1 MADQKKRDYYEV
13 LGVKKGA
20 SDDELKKAYR
30 KLAKQNHPDLNP
42 GDKAA
47 EARFKEINE
56 AYEVLSDK
64 EKRAKYDQFGFA
76 GVDPNFGAGGPG
88 GAGGFG
94 GFDVSDLFGSFFG
107 GGFGGFGG
115 GGQSRTGPA
124 KGSTVR
130 ASLTL
135 TLEEAAFGCEK
146 DVNISHVESCD
157 VCGGTGC
164 EPGTTAEVCP
174 ECHGS
179 GQVRMQQRTMFG
191 TMSTSTVC
199 PNCRGEGKI
208 IHQKCKACGG
218 SGGVRRQKKVHV
230 KVPAGID
237 NGQAI
242 SVRGQGDMG
251 RNGGPAGDLIV
262 GINVMP
268 HARLRRDGA
277 HIYLDQ
283 TVSIL
288 QATLGGEVEIPS
300 LDGKMKC
307 KVEPGTQ
314 PGTTLRLRGPQRQ
327 RPGGPVCHHPGGDS
341 PEPERGPEGGSAE
354 VCRGHG
360 RASRLQQRRGKRGAV
375 RVPPSEEKVR
385 LRRQKG
391 KQYVS
396 CRLPHPL
403 PLLPGQQCPHA
414 PDGPE
419 GL

>member
-1 MADQKKRDYYEV
+1 MAEQKRDYYEV
-13 LGVKKGA
+13 LGVARGA
-20 SDDELKKAYR
+20 SEDEIKKAYKKMAR
-30 KLAKQNHPDLNP
+30 KYHPDLNP
-42 GDKAA
+42 GDKTA
-47 EARFKEINE
+47 EENFKEVNE
-56 AYEVLSDK
+56 AYEVLSDADK
-64 EKRAKYDQFGFA
+64 KARYDQYGHA
-76 GVDPNFGAGGPG
+76 GVDPNFGAGGFG
-88 GAGGFG
+88 G
-94 GFDVSDLFGSFFG
+94 GFDGSFDFGDLGDIFGSFFG
-107 GGFGGFGG
+107 GGFGGGR
-115 GGQSRTGPA
+115 RTNPNAPQRGESIRMSIA
-124 KGSTVR
+124 ISF
-130 ASLTL
+130 
-135 TLEEAAFGCEK
+135 EEAAFGCEK

-314 PGTTLRLRGPQRQ
+314 PGTTLRLRGRGVPALNGRG
-327 RPGGPVCHHPGGDS
+327 RGD
-341 PEPERGPEGGSAE
+341 
-354 VCRGHG
+354 
-360 RASRLQQRRGKRGAV
+360 
-375 RVPPSEEKVR
+375 
-385 LRRQKG
+385 
-391 KQYVS
+391 QYVTI
-396 CRLPHPL
+396 RVEIPRNLNEDQKEALRKFAEAMGELPASSSAGESGERSVFHRRKKK
-403 PLLPGQQCPHA
+403 
-414 PDGPE
+414 
-419 GL
+419 

>member
-42 GDKAA
+42 GDKEA

-76 GVDPNFGAGGPG
+76 GVDPNFGAGA
-88 GAGGFG
+88 GA
-94 GFDVSDLFGSFFG
+94 

-115 GGQSRTGPA
+115 GGASRTGPA

-130 ASLTL
+130 AGLTL

-146 DVNISHVESCD
+146 DVTISHVESCD
-157 VCGGTGC
+157 VCGGSGC

-179 GQVRMQQRTMFG
+179 GQVRVQQRTVFG

-262 GINVMP
+262 AITVSP
-268 HARLRRDGA
+268 HPRLRRDGS

-288 QATLGGEVEIPS
+288 QATLGAEVEIPS
-300 LDGKMKC
+300 LDGKIKC

-314 PGTTLRLRGPQRQ
+314 PGTTLRLRGKGVPVLNGRGRGDQFVNIRVEIPRNLNEEQRQ
-327 RPGGPVCHHPGGDS
+327 ALRKF
-341 PEPERGPEGGSAE
+341 AE
-354 VCRGHG
+354 TMGEIP
-360 RASRLQQRRGKRGAV
+360 ASGAGE
-375 RVPPSEEKVR
+375 SEERAFFHKR
-385 LRRQKG
+385 K
-391 KQYVS
+391 KK
-396 CRLPHPL
+396 
-403 PLLPGQQCPHA
+403 
-414 PDGPE
+414 
-419 GL
+419 

>member
-1 MADQKKRDYYEV
+1 MAENKRDYYEV
-13 LGVKKGA
+13 LGVKKNA
-20 SDDELKKAYR
+20 TDEELKKAYR

-64 EKRAKYDQFGFA
+64 DKRAKYDQFGFA
-76 GVDPNFGAGGPG
+76 GVDPNFGAGGAG
-88 GAGGFG
+88 GGFGGFG
-94 GFDVSDLFGSFFG
+94 GFDMGDLFGSFFG
-107 GGFGGFGG
+107 GSGFGGFGG
-115 GGQSRTGPA
+115 GGGASRTGPA

-130 ASLTL
+130 TSLTL

-146 DVNISHVESCD
+146 DVNIQHVEACD

-164 EPGTTAEVCP
+164 EPGTTAEICP

-179 GQVRMQQRTMFG
+179 GQVRVQQRTVFG

-218 SGGVRRQKKVHV
+218 SGGVRRQKKVHI

-268 HARLRRDGA
+268 HARLRREGS

-283 TVSIL
+283 AVSVY
-288 QATLGGEVEIPS
+288 QAAMGGEIEIPS
-300 LDGKMKC
+300 LDGKIKC

-314 PGTTLRLRGPQRQ
+314 PGTTLRLRGK
-327 RPGGPVCHHPGGDS
+327 GVPVLNGRGQGDQYVTIRVEI
-341 PEPERGPEGGSAE
+341 PRNLNEAQKEALRKFAE
-354 VCRGHG
+354 TMGEV
-360 RASRLQQRRGKRGAV
+360 APSS
-375 RVPPSEEKVR
+375 SEEGESKSVFH
-385 LRRQKG
+385 RRK
-391 KQYVS
+391 KK
-396 CRLPHPL
+396 
-403 PLLPGQQCPHA
+403 
-414 PDGPE
+414 
-419 GL
+419 

>member
-1 MADQKKRDYYEV
+1 MADQNKRDYYEV
-13 LGVKKGA
+13 LRVKKGA

-30 KLAKQNHPDLNP
+30 KLAKQNHPDLHP
-42 GDKAA
+42 GDKEA

-76 GVDPNFGAGGPG
+76 GVDPNFGAGGAG
-88 GAGGFG
+88 GGFG
-94 GFDVSDLFGSFFG
+94 FDMGDIFGSFFG

-115 GGQSRTGPA
+115 GGSKARTGPS
-124 KGSTVR
+124 KGGTVR
-130 ASLTL
+130 TSLTL

-146 DVNISHVESCD
+146 DVTISHVESCD

-174 ECHGS
+174 ECHGT
-179 GQVRMQQRTMFG
+179 GQVRMQQRTVFG
-191 TMSTSTVC
+191 TMSTSTIC

-262 GINVMP
+262 GINVAP
-268 HARLRRDGA
+268 HPRLRREGP

-300 LDGKMKC
+300 LDGKIKC

-314 PGTTLRLRGPQRQ
+314 PGTTLRLRGKGVPILNGRGRGDQYVTLRVEIPRNLNDQQRQ
-327 RPGGPVCHHPGGDS
+327 ALRKFAEAMGEIPA
-341 PEPERGPEGGSAE
+341 EGAE
-354 VCRGHG
+354 E
-360 RASRLQQRRGKRGAV
+360 
-375 RVPPSEEKVR
+375 SEERSIFHKR
-385 LRRQKG
+385 K
-391 KQYVS
+391 KK
-396 CRLPHPL
+396 
-403 PLLPGQQCPHA
+403 
-414 PDGPE
+414 
-419 GL
+419 

>member
-1 MADQKKRDYYEV
+1 MADQTKRDYYEV

-42 GDKAA
+42 GDKEA

-76 GVDPNFGAGGPG
+76 GVDPNFGAGA

-94 GFDVSDLFGSFFG
+94 GFDMGDIFGSFFGGGFG

-115 GGQSRTGPA
+115 GGGASRTGPA

-130 ASLTL
+130 AGLTL

-146 DVNISHVESCD
+146 DVTISHVESCD
-157 VCGGTGC
+157 VCGGSGC

-179 GQVRMQQRTMFG
+179 GQVRVQQRTVFG

-262 GINVMP
+262 AITVSP
-268 HARLRRDGA
+268 HPRLRRDGS

-288 QATLGGEVEIPS
+288 QATLGAEVEIPS
-300 LDGKMKC
+300 LDGKIKC

-314 PGTTLRLRGPQRQ
+314 PGTTLRLRGKGVPVLNGRGRGDQFVNIRVEIPRNLNEEQRQ
-327 RPGGPVCHHPGGDS
+327 ALRKF
-341 PEPERGPEGGSAE
+341 AE
-354 VCRGHG
+354 TMGEVP
-360 RASRLQQRRGKRGAV
+360 ASGAGE
-375 RVPPSEEKVR
+375 SEERSIFHKR
-385 LRRQKG
+385 K
-391 KQYVS
+391 KK
-396 CRLPHPL
+396 
-403 PLLPGQQCPHA
+403 
-414 PDGPE
+414 
-419 GL
+419 

>member
-20 SDDELKKAYR
+20 SDDELKKLTGSWPNRITRTGIRATKRR
-30 KLAKQNHPDLNP
+30 KPSSKRSMRPMRCSRTRRSGPSTINLAL
-42 GDKAA
+42 
-47 EARFKEINE
+47 R
-56 AYEVLSDK
+56 
-64 EKRAKYDQFGFA
+64 
-76 GVDPNFGAGGPG
+76 GGPQFWRRWSRRG
-88 GAGGFG
+88 LAGSAV
-94 GFDVSDLFGSFFG
+94 FDVSDLFGSFFG

-174 ECHGS
+174 DCHGS

-288 QATLGGEVEIPS
+288 QATLGV
-300 LDGKMKC
+300 KW
-307 KVEPGTQ
+307 
-314 PGTTLRLRGPQRQ
+314 RF
-327 RPGGPVCHHPGGDS
+327 
-341 PEPERGPEGGSAE
+341 
-354 VCRGHG
+354 
-360 RASRLQQRRGKRGAV
+360 
-375 RVPPSEEKVR
+375 
-385 LRRQKG
+385 
-391 KQYVS
+391 
-396 CRLPHPL
+396 PL
-403 PLLPGQQCPHA
+403 WMA
-414 PDGPE
+414 R
-419 GL
+419 

>member
-1 MADQKKRDYYEV
+1 MAENKRDYYEV
-13 LGVKKGA
+13 LGVSKGA
-20 SDDELKKAYR
+20 SEEEIKKAYK
-30 KLAKQNHPDLNP
+30 KLARKYHPDMNP
-42 GDKAA
+42 GDKEA
-47 EARFKEINE
+47 EEKFKEINE
-56 AYEVLSDK
+56 ANEVLSDPDK
-64 EKRAKYDQFGFA
+64 KARYDQFGFA
-76 GVDPNFGAGGPG
+76 GVDPNYGAGAGGG
-88 GAGGFG
+88 AYSAGGFDFG
-94 GFDVSDLFGSFFG
+94 DLGDIFGSFFG
-107 GGFGGFGG
+107 GGFGAAQRRNPNAPQRGESIRMSIAISF
-115 GGQSRTGPA
+115 
-124 KGSTVR
+124 
-130 ASLTL
+130 
-135 TLEEAAFGCEK
+135 EEAAFGCEK

-314 PGTTLRLRGPQRQ
+314 PGTTLRLRGRGVPALNGRG
-327 RPGGPVCHHPGGDS
+327 RGD
-341 PEPERGPEGGSAE
+341 
-354 VCRGHG
+354 
-360 RASRLQQRRGKRGAV
+360 
-375 RVPPSEEKVR
+375 
-385 LRRQKG
+385 
-391 KQYVS
+391 QYVTI
-396 CRLPHPL
+396 RVEIPRNLNEDQKEALRKFAEAMGELPASSSAGESGERSVFHRRKKK
-403 PLLPGQQCPHA
+403 
-414 PDGPE
+414 
-419 GL
+419 

>member
-1 MADQKKRDYYEV
+1 MADQNKRDYYEV
-13 LGVKKGA
+13 LGVQKGA

-30 KLAKQNHPDLNP
+30 KLAKQNHPDLHP
-42 GDKAA
+42 GDKEA

-76 GVDPNFGAGGPG
+76 GVDPNFGAGGAG
-88 GAGGFG
+88 GGFG
-94 GFDVSDLFGSFFG
+94 FDMGDIFGSFFG

-115 GGQSRTGPA
+115 GGSKARTGPS
-124 KGSTVR
+124 KGGAVR
-130 ASLTL
+130 TSLTL

-146 DVNISHVESCD
+146 DVTISHVESCD

-174 ECHGS
+174 ECHGT
-179 GQVRMQQRTMFG
+179 GQVRMQQRTVFG
-191 TMSTSTVC
+191 TMSTSTIC

-262 GINVMP
+262 GINVAP
-268 HARLRRDGA
+268 HPRLRREGP

-300 LDGKMKC
+300 LDGKIKC

-314 PGTTLRLRGPQRQ
+314 PGTTLRLRGKGVPILNGRGRGDQYVTLRVEIPRNLNDQQRQ
-327 RPGGPVCHHPGGDS
+327 ALRKFAEAMGEIPA
-341 PEPERGPEGGSAE
+341 EGAE
-354 VCRGHG
+354 E
-360 RASRLQQRRGKRGAV
+360 
-375 RVPPSEEKVR
+375 SEERSIFHKR
-385 LRRQKG
+385 K
-391 KQYVS
+391 KK
-396 CRLPHPL
+396 
-403 PLLPGQQCPHA
+403 
-414 PDGPE
+414 
-419 GL
+419 

>member
-1 MADQKKRDYYEV
+1 MADQNKRDYYEV

-30 KLAKQNHPDLNP
+30 KLAKQNHPDLHP
-42 GDKAA
+42 GDKEA

-76 GVDPNFGAGGPG
+76 GVDPNFGAGGAG
-88 GAGGFG
+88 GGFG
-94 GFDVSDLFGSFFG
+94 FDMGDIFGSFFG

-115 GGQSRTGPA
+115 GGSKARTGPS
-124 KGSTVR
+124 KGGTVR
-130 ASLTL
+130 TSLTL

-146 DVNISHVESCD
+146 DVTISHVESCD

-174 ECHGS
+174 ECHGT
-179 GQVRMQQRTMFG
+179 GQVRMQQRTVFG
-191 TMSTSTVC
+191 TMSTSTIC

-262 GINVMP
+262 GINVAP
-268 HARLRRDGA
+268 HPRLRREGP

-300 LDGKMKC
+300 LDGKIKC

-314 PGTTLRLRGPQRQ
+314 PGTTLRLRGKGVPILNGRGRGDQYVTLRVEIPRNLKDQQRQ
-327 RPGGPVCHHPGGDS
+327 ALRKFAEAMGEIPA
-341 PEPERGPEGGSAE
+341 EGAE
-354 VCRGHG
+354 E
-360 RASRLQQRRGKRGAV
+360 
-375 RVPPSEEKVR
+375 SEERSIFHKR
-385 LRRQKG
+385 K
-391 KQYVS
+391 KK
-396 CRLPHPL
+396 
-403 PLLPGQQCPHA
+403 
-414 PDGPE
+414 
-419 GL
+419 

>member
-1 MADQKKRDYYEV
+1 MAEKRDYYEV
-13 LGVKKGA
+13 IGVPKTA
-20 SDDELKKAYR
+20 SEDEIKKAYR
-30 KLAKQNHPDLNP
+30 KLAKKYHPDLNP
-42 GDKAA
+42 NNKEA
-47 EARFKEINE
+47 EAKFKEVNE
-56 AYEVLSDK
+56 AYEVLSDP
-64 EKRAKYDQFGFA
+64 EKKAKYDQFGHA
-76 GVDPNFGAGGPG
+76 GVDPNFGG
-88 GAGGFG
+88 GAGGYGGYGSPFG
-94 GFDVSDLFGSFFG
+94 EDIDLGDIFGSFFG
-107 GGFGGFGG
+107 GGFGG
-115 GGQSRTGPA
+115 SRRRANPNA
-124 KGSTVR
+124 PKKGDTLR
-130 ASLTL
+130 AAVTI
-135 TLEEAAFGCEK
+135 TFEEAAFGCEK

-288 QATLGGEVEIPS
+288 QATLGGEVEIPRIVEVGGGVDDP
-300 LDGKMKC
+300 LD
-307 KVEPGTQ
+307 
-314 PGTTLRLRGPQRQ
+314 
-327 RPGGPVCHHPGGDS
+327 
-341 PEPERGPEGGSAE
+341 
-354 VCRGHG
+354 HG
-360 RASRLQQRRGKRGAV
+360 FVLGRRGRG
-375 RVPPSEEKVR
+375 VPALNGR
-385 LRRQKG
+385 GRG
-391 KQYVS
+391 DQYVTI
-396 CRLPHPL
+396 RVEIPRNLNEDQKEALRKFAEAMGELPASSSAGESGERSVFHRRKKK
-403 PLLPGQQCPHA
+403 
-414 PDGPE
+414 
-419 GL
+419 